1 MNAPPP
7 LKSPPVWN
15 LIRGTLQRAELL
27 EMDEIIILKNFL
39 QKLSD
44 DQFETFINK
53 LLDREGD
60 PRVSE
65 EQVKGRGHPEVVEV
79 MVNVFSEENLLN
91 VAAEVLHDARLV
103 KYEVKLAEDAPAGVS
118 AAPDDPVDTIKSIIR
133 FGLSPDSN
141 PTVMVNS
148 DGSSPE
154 PKPRDSANVEYR
166 HRDPWSNIH
175 SSAFVEKYRMKL
187 IGNVPDPDPLL
198 DLLRH
203 KKVLSDHSYSEIK
216 ALPTDDR
223 KMSQLLM
230 GPYLKTKPSCDIFY
244 DYLKKEHPYL
254 VLDLLQN

>member
-1 MNAPPP
+1 MYNI
-7 LKSPPVWN
+7 N
-15 LIRGTLQRAELL
+15 RTLGAFIGNSVKLWKITL
-27 EMDEIIILKNFL
+27 ETNGKTI
-39 QKLSD
+39 
-44 DQFETFINK
+44 TFINK

-103 KYEVKLAEDAPAGVS
+103 KYEVKKHKYAPAGVS
-118 AAPDDPVDTIKSIIR
+118 AAPGKSEQDVLFLR
-133 FGLSPDSN
+133 S
-141 PTVMVNS
+141 TV
-148 DGSSPE
+148 
-154 PKPRDSANVEYR
+154 
-166 HRDPWSNIH
+166 
-175 SSAFVEKYRMKL
+175 L